1 VRDEKQKVNKK
12 NEKVMNIRGSK
23 GDIFGI
29 QLSSAL

>member
-1 VRDEKQKVNKK
+1 
-12 NEKVMNIRGSK
+12 MNIRGSK